1 MRELDTNIITR
12 AYFPFK
18 MADRRGEKRYLSCLT
33 QAKLMARY
41 KKVVSTV
48 FFFNSL
54 SLYGITII
62 PFLFNN
68 LISFQKDFSQKTVR
82 LGALS

>member
-1 MRELDTNIITR
+1 
-12 AYFPFK
+12 
-18 MADRRGEKRYLSCLT
+18 
-33 QAKLMARY
+33 MARY
-41 KKVVSTV
+41 KKVVSTE